1 MLFAP
6 KTGGITRIAFREA
19 MQNAQS
25 QRKESTAHRL
35 DLYNNAIIEH
45 MLEQIHTVYKTPE
58 HISPVT
64 VNILRKIINRLACV
78 YLQDA
83 TRTIDGTETDKHIY
97 AAIEDS
103 TALPVRMKQ
112 ANRLA
117 KLTGNVL
124 LRPVWRNGSM
134 ALDIL
139 TGDVLDVV
147 TGDSPEDLISV
158 LVTHYPQNG
167 RTEEMT
173 YSFWTALEFQRLD
186 YSGRPITTQPN
197 PYGVLPFIPVWSQPP
212 TDCFWLPGAEDLALL
227 QNAIN
232 ERLTDLCYTLR
243 FQSFGVGYIKGGK
256 AKATPPGTSSL
267 EAGPSSMLLLPEN
280 AEVGFASPEAPVDAC
295 LEAIDKL
302 MKWAAVSNS
311 LPASS
316 MSLNPTEESGVSKV
330 VSNSELEEHRRDDI
344 AAFAQTEAQLFNLCR
359 IVWNAHNPTQQLSE
373 AATITIDF
381 YDPKP
386 TVTASEQ
393 LKEWQGMMELGLMS
407 PVDVLIE
414 RNPDFTRDMAKA
426 KLLQIRDELAE
437 FGQNLLV

>member
-1 MLFAP
+1 MFFAP
-6 KTGGITRIAFREA
+6 KTTEIVQNAFRES

-25 QRKESTAHRL
+25 QRKQSTAHRL

-45 MLEQIHTVYKTPE
+45 MLEQIRTVYKTPE
-58 HISPVT
+58 HVSPVT

-97 AAIEDS
+97 AVIEDS

-124 LRPVWRNGSM
+124 LRPVWRNGAM

-139 TGDVLDVV
+139 TGDILDVV

-158 LVTHYPQNG
+158 LVTHHPQNG
-167 RTEEMT
+167 RSEEMS

-186 YSGRPITTQPN
+186 YKGKAIETMPN

-212 TDCFWLPGAEDLALL
+212 TDCFWLPGAEDLALV

-243 FQSFGVGYIKGGK
+243 FQSFGVGYVKG
-256 AKATPPGTSSL
+256 AKTKSTNLGTTVL

-280 AEVGFASPEAPVDAC
+280 AEVGFVSPQTPVEAC

-302 MKWAAVSNS
+302 MKWAAVSNG

-344 AAFAQTEAQLFNLCR
+344 AAFARTEAQLFNLCR
-359 IVWNAHNPTQQLSE
+359 IVWNVHNPTQQLSE

-393 LKEWQGMMELGLMS
+393 LKEWQGMMELGLLS

-414 RNPDFTRDMAKA
+414 KNPDLTRDMAKA

>member
-1 MLFAP
+1 MFFAP
-6 KTGGITRIAFREA
+6 KTTEIVQNAFRES

-25 QRKESTAHRL
+25 QRKQSTAHRL

-45 MLEQIHTVYKTPE
+45 MLEQIRTVYKTPE
-58 HISPVT
+58 HVSPVT

-97 AAIEDS
+97 AVIEDS

-124 LRPVWRNGSM
+124 LRPVWRNGAM

-139 TGDVLDVV
+139 TGDILDVV

-158 LVTHYPQNG
+158 LVTHHPQNG
-167 RTEEMT
+167 RSEEMS

-186 YSGRPITTQPN
+186 YKGKAIETMPN

-212 TDCFWLPGAEDLALL
+212 TDCFWLPGAEDLALV

-243 FQSFGVGYIKGGK
+243 FQSFGVGYVKG
-256 AKATPPGTSSL
+256 AKTKSTNLGTTVL

-280 AEVGFASPEAPVDAC
+280 AEVGFVSPQTPVEAC

-302 MKWAAVSNS
+302 MKWAAVSNG

-344 AAFAQTEAQLFNLCR
+344 AAFARTEAQLFNAGNNCFF
-359 IVWNAHNPTQQLSE
+359 IHNRKCSRM
-373 AATITIDF
+373 
-381 YDPKP
+381 PK
-386 TVTASEQ
+386 
-393 LKEWQGMMELGLMS
+393 
-407 PVDVLIE
+407 
-414 RNPDFTRDMAKA
+414 
-426 KLLQIRDELAE
+426 
-437 FGQNLLV
+437 